1 MNLKEVRGALI
12 PSTISFFLELITL
25 PRLLKN
31 ALVSLEGART
41 QCLLQ
46 YMTLM
51 I

>member
-1 MNLKEVRGALI
+1 MNLKEGSDAPI

-25 PRLLKN
+25 PRELTN
-31 ALVSLEGART
+31 ALEVLEGART